1 MTEMGFYSCLI
12 WTRYLKLKS
21 KIVSVDANRNWYD
34 MTLNF
39 ACLYSTYWYWIETN
53 FMQSWV
59 WYRRPPLI
67 SLYDL
72 SSKLAENLH
81 FNALWGTATDMLKM
95 PKIVEF
101 PVSYQN
107 YTKFLSLFHTFYK
120 YRKVANSTFWSTS

>member
-12 WTRYLKLKS
+12 WTRYLQLKS
-21 KIVSVDANRNWYD
+21 KIVSADANQNWYD

-39 ACLYSTYWYWIETN
+39 ACLYSTDWYWIETN

-81 FNALWGTATDMLKM
+81 FNALWGTATDMLKVL
-95 PKIVEF
+95 KIAEF
-101 PVSYQN
+101 PVKFIYCEKAQN
-107 YTKFLSLFHTFYK
+107 TIWTLSKLCKISQFVSHFL
-120 YRKVANSTFWSTS
+120 